1 MTNAF
6 EQALKSTL
14 NNTVSYTENG
24 AVGFATSGKKL
35 LDINFAIS
43 SLRSKTKED
52 IETMFSD
59 AFYENPLLAIK
70 WMFMLRDVRGG
81 IGERRSFRICFSWL
95 ANARPEIVKKLI
107 PLVAEYGRWDDLL
120 MSGLEGSLWNDVVD
134 YIDMQ
139 WTNDLNNMK
148 ENKPISLL
156 AKWMPSINTSSP
168 KTVALARKLAAS
180 FNLSEKQYRKTLS
193 KMRKYLNVI
202 EQKMSAKQW
211 NEIDY
216 QSVPSQANIKYNSA
230 FLRNDEVRR
239 REFLSK
245 LEKGEVKI
253 NASTSFPSDI
263 VHSYGY
269 GHGRS
274 KDAALEA
281 MWKALPDYVSGQ
293 ESGSTIVVAD
303 SSGSMTCTIGNTS
316 MMAIEVAYSLAI
328 YFAEK
333 LNGPFKDKTITF
345 SNAPKYLD
353 MSQAK
358 SLREK
363 LNIMYGHSEYADT
376 NVEKVFDLIL
386 KTAVDNKLSQN
397 DIPSNVLI
405 VSDMEFNT
413 AQCQNSWNIPHDW
426 DAKQNALFTRIAEK
440 WTNAGYKLPRLVFW
454 NVNSRTGT
462 IPVQTNPN
470 GVALVSGFSP
480 AIAKMVFSA
489 KLDPYEV
496 LLDAINVPRYQ
507 PVEDAIKELV

>member
-1 MTNAF
+1 MSSIFENAL
-6 EQALKSTL
+6 QKTL
-14 NNTVSYTENG
+14 NNEVSITENG
-24 AVGFATSGKKL
+24 AIGFATSGKKL

-43 SLRSKTKED
+43 SLRSKTDAD

-59 AFYENPLLAIK
+59 AFYENTLLAVK
-70 WMFMLRDVRGG
+70 WLFMLRDVRGG
-81 IGERRSFRICFSWL
+81 IGERRSFRICFSWI
-95 ANARPEIVKKLI
+95 ARNRPEIAKKLVK
-107 PLVAEYGRWDDLL
+107 LVSEYGRWDDLFCL
-120 MSGLEGSLWNDVVD
+120 FGTELEDD
-134 YIDMQ
+134 AIKTIDEQ
-139 WTNDLNNMK
+139 WLTDLNNMK

-168 KTVALARKLAAS
+168 KTVALARKLVS
-180 FNLSEKQYRKTLS
+180 ELDLSEKQYRKTLS

-239 REFLSK
+239 REFLGK

-253 NASTSFPSDI
+253 NASTTFPSDI

-269 GHGRS
+269 GQYRS

-281 MWKALPDYVSGQ
+281 MWKALPDYVSGK

-333 LNGPFKDKTITF
+333 LNGPFKNKTITF
-345 SNAPKYLD
+345 SNRPKYLD
-353 MSQAK
+353 MSNAD

-405 VSDMEFNT
+405 VSDMEFNC
-413 AQCQNSWNIPHDW
+413 AQNQSGWSFGNDW

-454 NVNSRTGT
+454 NVNSRTNT

>member
-43 SLRSKTKED
+43 SLRSKTDAD

-59 AFYENPLLAIK
+59 AFYENVLLAVK
-70 WMFMLRDVRGG
+70 WLFMLRDVRGG
-81 IGERRSFRICFSWL
+81 IGERRSFRVCFSWI
-95 ANARPEIVKKLI
+95 ARNRPEIAKRLVK
-107 PLVAEYGRWDDLL
+107 LVSEYGRWDDLFCL
-120 MSGLEGSLWNDVVD
+120 FGTELEDD
-134 YIDMQ
+134 AIKTIDEQ
-139 WTNDLNNMK
+139 WLTDLNNMK

-168 KTVALARKLAAS
+168 KTVALARKLAAELD
-180 FNLSEKQYRKTLS
+180 LSEKQYRKTLS

-211 NEIDY
+211 SEIDY

-239 REFLSK
+239 REFLGK

-253 NASTSFPSDI
+253 NASTAFPSDI

-269 GHGRS
+269 GRKTS

-281 MWKALPDYVSGQ
+281 MWKALPDYVNGK

-333 LNGPFKDKTITF
+333 LNGPFKNKTITF
-345 SNAPKYLD
+345 SNIPKYLD
-353 MSQAK
+353 MSNAE

-363 LNIMYGHSEYADT
+363 LNILYGHSEYADT
-376 NVEKVFDLIL
+376 DIEKVFDLIL

-413 AQCQNSWNIPHDW
+413 AQCQSSWNIPSDW
-426 DAKQNALFTRIAEK
+426 DAKQNALFTHIAQK

-454 NVNSRTGT
+454 NVNSRTNT

-480 AIAKMVFSA
+480 SIAKMVFSA

-507 PVEDAIKELV
+507 PIEDAIKELV